1 MAKVLELTTEQEEP
15 QPMTASP
22 AVNDR
27 LGALLLSLE
36 KVDGALATILDVG
49 SEESMNQPSPKQLLS
64 MLQLLAD
71 VESPACEELEAIMR
85 RSTPNS
91 TSTIS
96 ATPSPRGCRISVS
109 HSKCERRCWDID
121 CAAARP
127 ISSAAL
133 R

>member
-71 VESPACEELEAIMR
+71 VEPLPAK
-85 RSTPNS
+85 N
-91 TSTIS
+91 
-96 ATPSPRGCRISVS
+96 
-109 HSKCERRCWDID
+109 
-121 CAAARP
+121 
-127 ISSAAL
+127 
-133 R
+133 